1 MLDGLAG
8 GRSCL
13 GPQTQSVWS
22 FVCMQ
27 DGQDIR
33 AIYFWKMLSI
43 DRNNAHIIICFL
55 REKKKKFLHISQI
68 QTLSV
73 ARKTQESRQQNKGLM
88 ADPHGHSCAVSSQL
102 HSQDRKD

>member
-55 REKKKKFLHISQI
+55 REKKK
-68 QTLSV
+68 
-73 ARKTQESRQQNKGLM
+73 
-88 ADPHGHSCAVSSQL
+88 SSFTYL
-102 HSQDRKD
+102 RFKL